1 MYYLYILQL
10 FFGKNCMFSDVVILT
25 KASYQQPQLL
35 FPGIKNIVKRFLG
48 HNFKKIN
55 LRFRD
60 FSGAF
65 DFASLS
71 EIHKIC
77 ENCSHTFC
85 YL

>member
-1 MYYLYILQL
+1 
-10 FFGKNCMFSDVVILT
+10 MFSDVVILT

-35 FPGIKNIVKRFLG
+35 FPGIKNIVQRFLG

-60 FSGAF
+60 FPGAF
-65 DFASLS
+65 DFANLS

-77 ENCSHTFC
+77 ENCSHIFC